1 MYLYKKPVCMW
12 PRYNVLA
19 LSKRLSSSFSVLIS
33 TDGLASLGWYRVS
46 HTDGGDR
53 VMTPYTYTYMD
64 VVRSMLVRCWACRG
78 IVYGCTCT
86 SCTMKCTYMYTYMNI
101 VRESV
106 KSWLGVSG
114 SMLGVSGHPLRVHM
128 YILYNE
134 MYEHV
139 QVHGYYT

>member
-46 HTDGGDR
+46 HNDGGDR
-53 VMTPYTYTYMD
+53 VMTPYIYTYMD
-64 VVRSMLVRCWACRG
+64 
-78 IVYGCTCT
+78 
-86 SCTMKCTYMYTYMNI
+86 I

-114 SMLGVSGHPLRVHM
+114 SMLGVSGHRLRAYM

-134 MYEHV
+134 MYRHV
-139 QVHGYYT
+139 HVHGYCT